1 MAGVEAVIDPDLV
14 IDIHAPGFRE
24 EAKRQ
29 SLAVAMSDREEDVME
44 FIEATCNIDEND
56 VVE

>member
-1 MAGVEAVIDPDLV
+1 MIDPDLV

-44 FIEATCNIDEND
+44 FIEATCDIDEND